1 MQNPVKPKPAAK
13 AERRKPA
20 VKTPATA
27 KSTAKSTANKSPA
40 KKPAAK
46 PAARRKRETR
56 APFEIGGVSIAAGS
70 RATVN
75 LPISV
80 LFDHTPMT
88 LTVQVVHGRE
98 PGPVLLVCAAVHG
111 DEINGVEVIRRLLRM
126 TSLGKL
132 RGTLVAVPVVN
143 TFGFLNQT
151 RYLPD
156 RRDLNR
162 SFPGSPRGSL
172 TSQLAYL
179 FNTEVV
185 AKCTHGIDLHTG
197 AIHRTNFPQIRAV
210 LTDPAVRR
218 MAQAFGVPLLLNAK
232 LRPGSLRGVG
242 GDYGIPFLVYEAGE
256 ALRYDGTSIRAGFR
270 GIVNVMRHLDMLPPP
285 RREER
290 RADLLDRQASV
301 PPKAQVIAQWSTW
314 VRAPAGGL
322 LRDPVRLGA
331 LVEPGTRL
339 GVVADPLGNAEARII
354 STVSGIVIGKTNLPV
369 VNQGDGL
376 FNIAQVSDPDSALEA
391 VDIFRDDRESESA
404 GDGE

>member
-1 MQNPVKPKPAAK
+1 MQNPVKPEPAAKADPRKPAAK
-13 AERRKPA
+13 KSAASKPA
-20 VKTPATA
+20 TSKPAT
-27 KSTAKSTANKSPA
+27 T
-40 KKPAAK
+40 KPAAK
-46 PAARRKRETR
+46 KKATR
-56 APFEIGGVSIAAGS
+56 APFEIGGVSVAPGS

-88 LTVQVVHGRE
+88 LTVRVVHGRE

-162 SFPGSPRGSL
+162 SFPGSPKGSL
-172 TSQLAYL
+172 TSQLAHL
-179 FNTEVV
+179 FNTQVV

-210 LTDPAVRR
+210 LTDPSVRK

-232 LRPGSLRGVG
+232 LRPGSLRSVG
-242 GDYGIPFLVYEAGE
+242 GNYGIPFLVYEAGE

-270 GIVNVMRHLDMLPPP
+270 GVVNVMRYLDMLPPP

-290 RADLLDRQASV
+290 RADLLDREASV
-301 PPKAQVIAQWSTW
+301 PPKAQVIAQSSIW
-314 VRAPAGGL
+314 VRALAGGL

-331 LVEPGTRL
+331 VVEPGTRL
-339 GVVADPLGNAEARII
+339 GVIADPLGNAEVRIVSDI
-354 STVSGIVIGKTNLPV
+354 SGVVIGKTNLPV

-391 VDIFRDDRESESA
+391 VDIFRDDRESEST
-404 GDGE
+404 DHEE

>member
-1 MQNPVKPKPAAK
+1 MQNPVKPEPAAKADPRKPAAK
-13 AERRKPA
+13 KSAASKPA
-20 VKTPATA
+20 TSKPATS
-27 KSTAKSTANKSPA
+27 KPA
-40 KKPAAK
+40 TTKPAAK
-46 PAARRKRETR
+46 KKATR
-56 APFEIGGVSIAAGS
+56 APFEIGGVSVAPGS

-88 LTVQVVHGRE
+88 LTVRVVHGRE

-162 SFPGSPRGSL
+162 SFPGSPKGSL
-172 TSQLAYL
+172 TSQLAHL
-179 FNTEVV
+179 FNTQVV

-210 LTDPAVRR
+210 LTDPSVRK

-232 LRPGSLRGVG
+232 LRPGSLRSVG
-242 GDYGIPFLVYEAGE
+242 GNYGIPFLVYEAGE

-270 GIVNVMRHLDMLPPP
+270 GVVNVMRYLDMLPPP

-290 RADLLDRQASV
+290 RADLLDREASV
-301 PPKAQVIAQWSTW
+301 PPKAQVIAQSSIW

-331 LVEPGTRL
+331 VVEPGTRL
-339 GVVADPLGNAEARII
+339 GVIADPLGNAEVRIVSDI
-354 STVSGIVIGKTNLPV
+354 SGVVIGKTNLPV

-391 VDIFRDDRESESA
+391 VDIFRDDRESEST
-404 GDGE
+404 DHEE

>member
-1 MQNPVKPKPAAK
+1 MQNPAKRKPAAK
-13 AERRKPA
+13 AKP
-20 VKTPATA
+20 K
-27 KSTAKSTANKSPA
+27 
-40 KKPAAK
+40 
-46 PAARRKRETR
+46 R
-56 APFEIGGVSIAAGS
+56 APFEIGGVSVAAGK
-70 RATVN
+70 RATID

-88 LTVQVVHGRE
+88 LTVRVVHGRE

-126 TSLGKL
+126 TSLSKL
-132 RGTLVAVPVVN
+132 KGTLVAVPVVN

-162 SFPGSPRGSL
+162 SFPGSPKGSL
-172 TSQLAYL
+172 TSQLAHL

-210 LTDPAVRR
+210 LTDPDVRK

-232 LRPGSLRGVG
+232 IRPGSLRGVG
-242 GDYGIPFLVYEAGE
+242 GEYGIPFLVYEAGE

-270 GIVNVMRHLDMLPPP
+270 GVVNVMRYLDMLPPP
-285 RREER
+285 KRDER
-290 RADLLDRQASV
+290 KADRLASETSV
-301 PPKAQVIAQWSTW
+301 PAKAQIIAQSSTW

-331 LVEPGTRL
+331 VVEPGTRL
-339 GVVADPLGNAEARII
+339 GVVADPLGNAEVRII
-354 STVSGIVIGKTNLPV
+354 SKISGIVIGKTNLPV

-376 FNIAQVSDPDSALEA
+376 FNIAEVSDADSALEA

-404 GDGE
+404 GDEE

>member
-1 MQNPVKPKPAAK
+1 MQNLEKRKLVAK
-13 AERRKPA
+13 AK
-20 VKTPATA
+20 
-27 KSTAKSTANKSPA
+27 
-40 KKPAAK
+40 
-46 PAARRKRETR
+46 ETR
-56 APFEIGGVSIAAGS
+56 EPFVIGGVSVAPGK
-70 RATVN
+70 RATID

-88 LTVQVVHGRE
+88 LTVRVVHGRE

-111 DEINGVEVIRRLLRM
+111 DEINGVEVIRRLLRL
-126 TSLGKL
+126 TSLSKL
-132 RGTLVAVPVVN
+132 RGTLIAVPVVN

-162 SFPGSPRGSL
+162 SFPGSPKGSL
-172 TSQLAYL
+172 TSQLAHL

-197 AIHRTNFPQIRAV
+197 AIHRANFPQIRAV
-210 LTDPAVRR
+210 LTDPEVRK

-232 LRPGSLRGVG
+232 IRPGSLRGVG

-270 GIVNVMRHLDMLPPP
+270 GVVNVMRYLDMLPPP
-285 RREER
+285 KREER
-290 RADLLDRQASV
+290 KADRLDKEATV
-301 PPKAQVIAQWSTW
+301 PAKAQVIAQSSTW

-339 GVVADPLGNAEARII
+339 GIIADPLGNAEKRIT
-354 STVSGIVIGKTNLPV
+354 SEVSGVVIGRTNLPV

-376 FNIAQVSDPDSALEA
+376 FNIAQVSDADSALEA
-391 VDIFRDDRESESA
+391 VDIFRDDRESESGA
-404 GDGE
+404 DEE

>member
-1 MQNPVKPKPAAK
+1 MPNPEKRKPVAKVKPAAK
-13 AERRKPA
+13 AKN
-20 VKTPATA
+20 T
-27 KSTAKSTANKSPA
+27 
-40 KKPAAK
+40 
-46 PAARRKRETR
+46 RE
-56 APFEIGGVSIAAGS
+56 PFEIGGVSVAAGE
-70 RATVN
+70 RATID

-88 LTVQVVHGRE
+88 LTVRVVHGRE

-126 TSLGKL
+126 TNLSKL
-132 RGTLVAVPVVN
+132 KGTLVAVPVVN

-162 SFPGSPRGSL
+162 SFPGSPKGSL
-172 TSQLAYL
+172 TSQLAHL

-210 LTDPAVRR
+210 MTDPDVRS

-232 LRPGSLRGVG
+232 IRPGSLRGVG

-270 GIVNVMRHLDMLPPP
+270 GVVNVMRYLDMLPPP
-285 RREER
+285 KSAERKADRLASESPGHRPVEHLGPRTRR
-290 RADLLDRQASV
+290 RAA
-301 PPKAQVIAQWSTW
+301 
-314 VRAPAGGL
+314 
-322 LRDPVRLGA
+322 
-331 LVEPGTRL
+331 
-339 GVVADPLGNAEARII
+339 AR
-354 STVSGIVIGKTNLPV
+354 
-369 VNQGDGL
+369 
-376 FNIAQVSDPDSALEA
+376 SDPPRRPGRARHQA
-391 VDIFRDDRESESA
+391 WRHR
-404 GDGE
+404 

>member
-1 MQNPVKPKPAAK
+1 MQNPVKPEPAAKADPRKPAAK
-13 AERRKPA
+13 KSAASKPA
-20 VKTPATA
+20 TR
-27 KSTAKSTANKSPA
+27 
-40 KKPAAK
+40 KPAAK
-46 PAARRKRETR
+46 KKATR
-56 APFEIGGVSIAAGS
+56 APFEIGGVSVAPGS

-88 LTVQVVHGRE
+88 LTVRVVHGRE

-162 SFPGSPRGSL
+162 SFPGSPKGSL
-172 TSQLAYL
+172 TSQLAHL
-179 FNTEVV
+179 FNTQVV

-210 LTDPAVRR
+210 LTDPSVRK

-232 LRPGSLRGVG
+232 LRTGSLRSVG
-242 GDYGIPFLVYEAGE
+242 GNYGIPFLVYEAGE

-270 GIVNVMRHLDMLPPP
+270 GVVNVMRYLDMLPPP

-290 RADLLDRQASV
+290 RADLLDREASV
-301 PPKAQVIAQWSTW
+301 PPKAQVIAQSSIW

-331 LVEPGTRL
+331 VVEPGTRL
-339 GVVADPLGNAEARII
+339 GVIADPLGNAEVRIVSDI
-354 STVSGIVIGKTNLPV
+354 SGVVIGKTNLPV

-391 VDIFRDDRESESA
+391 VDIFRDDRESEST
-404 GDGE
+404 DHEE

>member
-1 MQNPVKPKPAAK
+1 MQNPVKPEPAAKADPRKPAAK
-13 AERRKPA
+13 KSAASKPA
-20 VKTPATA
+20 TSKPAT
-27 KSTAKSTANKSPA
+27 T
-40 KKPAAK
+40 KPAAK
-46 PAARRKRETR
+46 KKATR
-56 APFEIGGVSIAAGS
+56 APFEIGGVSVAPGS

-88 LTVQVVHGRE
+88 LTVRVVHGRE

-162 SFPGSPRGSL
+162 SFPGSPKGSL
-172 TSQLAYL
+172 TSQLAHL
-179 FNTEVV
+179 FNTQVV

-210 LTDPAVRR
+210 LTDPSVRK

-232 LRPGSLRGVG
+232 LRPGSLRSVG
-242 GDYGIPFLVYEAGE
+242 GNYGIPFLVYEAGE

-270 GIVNVMRHLDMLPPP
+270 GVVNVMRYLDMLPPP

-290 RADLLDRQASV
+290 RADLLDREASV
-301 PPKAQVIAQWSTW
+301 PPKAQVIAQSSIW

-331 LVEPGTRL
+331 VVEPGTRL
-339 GVVADPLGNAEARII
+339 GVIADPLGNAEVRIVSDI
-354 STVSGIVIGKTNLPV
+354 SGVVIGKTNLPV

-391 VDIFRDDRESESA
+391 VDIFRDDRESEST
-404 GDGE
+404 DHEE